1 VKTGLKLMS
10 TSMQGEGEEAVLAE
24 TKYTEYGTA
33 TVADGKALRTLKYP
47 SKFKQS
53 AGPQSMDFSFTEM
66 RINPKLSDKDFIVE

>member
-1 VKTGLKLMS
+1 MS